1 MSSNDDSHVMRSILI
16 SVTRYAYYTG
26 FDHRGIGRFVASSES
41 LWGGKSMNIVLI
53 GAQGS
58 GKGTQADMLAQR
70 MGIFHLASGDLFREE
85 IGKKTDLGL
94 KAKAFMDRG
103 ELVPDE
109 VTISMVLNRIGS
121 LPDAQGVLL
130 DGFPRTIHQAQA
142 LDAGLQKI
150 DRKIDLGI
158 YLKVPREELLDRLSG
173 RYICRAN
180 QHVYNITSKPPKVSG
195 VCDIEGSELYQ
206 RSDDTGEAI
215 QTRLDIFF
223 SETIQLLD
231 FYDKQNKLAEINGN
245 QDIDE
250 VQEELLQTIQHHRD
264 AIAWQTSARVSSF
277 VPKTF

>member
-1 MSSNDDSHVMRSILI
+1 
-16 SVTRYAYYTG
+16 
-26 FDHRGIGRFVASSES
+26 
-41 LWGGKSMNIVLI
+41 MNIVLI

-58 GKGTQADMLAQR
+58 GKGTQADMLAQK

-195 VCDIEGSELYQ
+195 VCDIDGSELYQ

>member
-1 MSSNDDSHVMRSILI
+1 
-16 SVTRYAYYTG
+16 
-26 FDHRGIGRFVASSES
+26 
-41 LWGGKSMNIVLI
+41 MNIVLI

-58 GKGTQADMLAQR
+58 GKGTQADMLAQK

-142 LDAGLQKI
+142 LDEGLQKI

-195 VCDIEGSELYQ
+195 VCDIDGSELYQ

-245 QDIDE
+245 QDIDK